1 MGLFDFF
8 KRKKFK
14 IKKIEFID
22 ESHLV
27 NLPKTELKFNGI
39 EIEIECNSEDSLK
52 HINED
57 YEVLKKEGLEKFI
70 RADFITWLKGD
81 EFIDLDDDE
90 IYKGLKLT
98 EISYCYHFICDK
110 YSPTNKGDN
119 FGQFRFTFV
128 SGNRYT
134 KNLLEAADFVLLIN
148 NGKIYYDQSYE
159 V

>member
-14 IKKIEFID
+14 VKKIEFID

-27 NLPKTELKFNGI
+27 NIPKTELKFNGI
-39 EIEIECNSEDSLK
+39 EIEIGCNSEESLK
-52 HINED
+52 NINED

-70 RADFITWLKGD
+70 RADFIPWLKDD
-81 EFIDLDDDE
+81 EFNDLDDDK

-98 EISYCYHFICDK
+98 EISYYYDFICDK
-110 YSPTNKGDN
+110 YSPTNKGDY
-119 FGQFRFTFV
+119 FGQFAFTFE
-128 SGNRYT
+128 SSNRYT
-134 KNLLEAADFVLLIN
+134 KNLLEVAEFVLLIN